1 MESKIS
7 NFLENNDLNLCFF
20 SQGKIILS
28 SMSKAPNS
36 NTRNRLLNKGNSYID
51 FKNSFIFIFKF
62 KLGVEYGFIWK
73 YIRKPKEEDLINCDF
88 YSEIIS
94 DNFSNEDLR
103 SREKLYIKAIET
115 LGENIS
121 YNIILKNEKEDIV
134 YSNTN
139 KAEEIDELSEPK
151 KIISESKTI
160 GTVYLKS
167 YGNIQETKSIKKHKK
182 RFLNKLIGSSSQ
194 MKKVIEMVD
203 IVSENNSTVII
214 RGESG
219 TGKEEIANLIHQRSI
234 RNKGPFIPI
243 NCGAIPENLLESE
256 LFGYEK
262 GAFTGA
268 NSSGKIGKFEAA
280 DGGTLFLDEIGD
292 MSGNLQIKLLRTLQG
307 KNIQRIG
314 GNYLIPIDVRI
325 ICATN
330 KNLED
335 MISKGEFREDLY
347 YRINVIPIIAPSLK
361 GKEKDIRNLA
371 NYYVKKYCI
380 DFNKD
385 FKYFSRETLNF
396 LSKYDWP
403 GNIRELIN
411 VIEYGVAT
419 SSGDVIG
426 MENLPK
432 NVIKSKK
439 FEKNEAKVINGR
451 RSKNKNKRNIFKLL
465 DEYGYS
471 TDNKKRLA
479 EDLGI
484 SLATLYRWI
493 KDEEDRNED
502 YR

>member
-1 MESKIS
+1 
-7 NFLENNDLNLCFF
+7 
-20 SQGKIILS
+20 
-28 SMSKAPNS
+28 MSKTPS
-36 NTRNRLLNKGNSYID
+36 RNNRIRLLNKRDSFID
-51 FKNSFIFIFKF
+51 FKNSYIFIFKF

-73 YIRKPKEEDLINCDF
+73 YDRKPKEKDLINCDF
-88 YSEIIS
+88 FSEIIS
-94 DNFSNEDLR
+94 NNYSNEDLKIK
-103 SREKLYIKAIET
+103 EKLYRKVIET
-115 LGENIS
+115 IGDNIS
-121 YNIILKNEKEDIV
+121 YNLILKNENDKII

-139 KAEEIDELSEPK
+139 KTEELDELNEPK
-151 KIISESKTI
+151 QITSDNKKI
-160 GTVYLKS
+160 GTVYLNS
-167 YGNIQETKSIKKHKK
+167 DGNIQESKITKKHKK

-194 MKKVIEMVD
+194 MKKVVEMID

-219 TGKEEIANLIHQRSI
+219 TGKEEFANLIHQRS
-234 RNKGPFIPI
+234 RRSKGPFIPI

-268 NSSGKIGKFEAA
+268 STSGKIGKFEAA

-292 MSGNLQIKLLRTLQG
+292 MSGNLQVKLLRTLQE

-314 GNYLIPIDVRI
+314 GNELIPIDVRI

-361 GKEKDIRNLA
+361 GKEKDIRHLA

-380 DFNKD
+380 DFKKG
-385 FKYFSRETLNF
+385 FKYFNRETLNF
-396 LSKYDWP
+396 LSKYEWP

-411 VIEYGVAT
+411 VVEYGVAT
-419 SSGDVIG
+419 SSGDMIG
-426 MENLPK
+426 LENLPR

-439 FEKNEAKVINGR
+439 FEKTESKVVNGI
-451 RSKNKNKRNIFKLL
+451 RSKNKNKKNIFKLL

-471 TDNKKRLA
+471 TDDKKRLA
-479 EDLGI
+479 EDIGI

-493 KDEEDRNED
+493 KDEENKNED